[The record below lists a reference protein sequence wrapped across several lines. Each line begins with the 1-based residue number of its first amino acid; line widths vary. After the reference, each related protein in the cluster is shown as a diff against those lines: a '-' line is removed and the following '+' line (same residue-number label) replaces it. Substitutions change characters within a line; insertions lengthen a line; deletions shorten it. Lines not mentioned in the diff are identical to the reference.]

1 MTRLTLYPAID
12 LKDGACV
19 RLKRGAMDQATVYS
33 ADPAAQARA
42 WQDAGF
48 AWLHV
53 VDLNGAFAGR
63 AVNAAAVGA
72 ILGAARVPVQLGG
85 GIRDMAAIEAW
96 LAAGV
101 RRVIL
106 GSAAVKTPE
115 LVRAACRAFPGRVAV
130 GIDAREGFVATE
142 GWAETSTLS
151 ALDLAR
157 RFEDAGV
164 AAIIYTD
171 IARDGMLSGLNLAQ
185 TAELARHVAI
195 PVIASGGVG
204 SLRRPR
210 RAARRGGRHA
220 DRGRRSS
227 AAPCMT
233 GASIR
238 PRRWRCFP
246 PERHYIRINRSV
258 VGRIAAARARFA
270 CNTLAML
277 TGARL

>member
-19 RLKRGAMDQATVYS
+19 RLRRGAMDQATVYS
-33 ADPAAQARA
+33 TDPAAQARA

-48 AWLHV
+48 GWLHV

-63 AVNAAAVGA
+63 AVNAGAVAA

-85 GIRDMAAIEAW
+85 GIRDMAGIEAW

-106 GSAAVKTPE
+106 GSAAVKAPE

-151 ALDLAR
+151 ALELAQ

-164 AAIIYTD
+164 AAIVYTD
-171 IARDGMLSGLNLAQ
+171 IARDGMLGGLNLAQ
-185 TAELARHVAI
+185 TADLARRVAI

-204 SLRRPR
+204 GLDDLVALRDVVAAEGWAGSTRIEGVIIG
-210 RAARRGGRHA
+210 RALY
-220 DRGRRSS
+220 D
-227 AAPCMT
+227 
-233 GASIR
+233 
-238 PRRWRCFP
+238 
-246 PERHYIRINRSV
+246 
-258 VGRIAAARARFA
+258 GRIDPAAA
-270 CNTLAML
+270 LAMFS
-277 TGARL
+277 A